1 MSLFLDSAKFE
12 DVETASALGFVI
24 GATTNPALLS
34 KAGHKDPIAAMKKI
48 CKLLPGPV
56 FHQLTERTV
65 EGMRKEAKPFIGLA
79 PNLGL
84 KIMATLEGMQF
95 TAEVTKEVAV
105 AVTGVFSPS
114 QAYLA
119 AVAKADYVIPYVNRL
134 TRYTGGGEAV
144 IGEMAGVLFPTDTDL
159 LAAGIKTPAEAIET
173 LLAGA
178 DHVSLPLDVIEAMA
192 SNDLTLEAFANFDT
206 YTEKS

>member
-12 DVETASALGFVI
+12 DVEAANALGFVI

-48 CKLLPGPV
+48 CELLPGPV
-56 FHQLTERTV
+56 FHQLTDRTV
-65 EGMRKEAKPFIGLA
+65 EGMRAEAKPFIGLA

-84 KIMATLEGMQF
+84 KIMATLEGFQF
-95 TAEVTKEVAV
+95 TAEVTDQVAV

-134 TRYTGGGEAV
+134 TRYTGAGQAV
-144 IGEMAGVLFPTDTDL
+144 IEDMAGVLFPTDTDL
-159 LAAGIKTPAEAIET
+159 LAAGIKTPAEAVET

-178 DHVSLPLDVIEAMA
+178 DHVSLPIEVIQAMA
-192 SNDLTLEAFANFDT
+192 TNDLTLEAYANFDT
-206 YTEKS
+206 YSKKS

>member
-1 MSLFLDSAKFE
+1 MSLFLDSAKLK
-12 DVETASALGFVI
+12 DVEAASALGFVL
-24 GATTNPALLS
+24 GATTNPALLA
-34 KAGHKDPIAAMKKI
+34 KAGHKDPIAALKKI

-56 FHQLTERTV
+56 FHQLTERSV
-65 EGMRKEAKPFIGLA
+65 EGMREEAKPFIGLA

-95 TAEVTKEVAV
+95 TAEVTEKVEV

-119 AVAKADYVIPYVNRL
+119 SVAGADYVIPYVNRL
-134 TRYTGGGEAV
+134 TRYAGVGRSV
-144 IGEMAGVLFPTDTDL
+144 IEDMAAVLFPSDTEL
-159 LAAGIKTPAEAIET
+159 LAAGIKTPAEAVET

-178 DHVSLPLDVIEAMA
+178 DHVSLPLEVITAMA
-192 SNDLTLEAFANFDT
+192 TNDLTLAAYANFDT
-206 YTEKS
+206 YAKQS